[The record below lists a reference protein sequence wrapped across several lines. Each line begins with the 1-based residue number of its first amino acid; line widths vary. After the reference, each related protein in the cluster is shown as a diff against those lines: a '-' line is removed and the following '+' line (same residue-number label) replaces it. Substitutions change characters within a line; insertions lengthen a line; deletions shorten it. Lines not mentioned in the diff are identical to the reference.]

1 MSKDVILRGFF
12 FCEHCQHRLLLSRN
26 HNQQY
31 YLYFRCCKSQRHS
44 INFCRVDKIE
54 QAISE
59 GLKNK
64 FQEPR
69 KLLRVNLPRDIE
81 KLKKKK
87 LATLQDYKE
96 NRISRDDYIA
106 KKQEL
111 DNKILHLEESLQTTK
126 SADKLSGQ
134 TFSREVF
141 ETHVEK
147 VIVDFLGFFE
157 AIFK

>member
-1 MSKDVILRGFF
+1 M
-12 FCEHCQHRLLLSRN
+12 
-26 HNQQY
+26 
-31 YLYFRCCKSQRHS
+31 
-44 INFCRVDKIE
+44 
-54 QAISE
+54 
-59 GLKNK
+59 
-64 FQEPR
+64 
-69 KLLRVNLPRDIE
+69 RVNLPRDIE

-157 AIFK
+157 VIFK